1 MLTLTTAEQVNTL
14 ERQSASAVAG
24 GDILSMI
31 LSLMI
36 VLATIVVLA
45 YLYKRFYGGF
55 TGNLNGRIVNSIAL
69 GPKER
74 LVVVDVESS
83 RLVLGVTAQ
92 QITLLKELPKP
103 DVGSS
108 GTTESLKN

>member
-1 MLTLTTAEQVNTL
+1 MLTVTTIESASGLQ
-14 ERQSASAVAG
+14 RQSAPAVAG

-31 LSLMI
+31 LSLLI

-74 LVVVDVESS
+74 VVVVDVESS
-83 RLVLGVTAQ
+83 RLVLGVTTQ

-103 DVGSS
+103 EVGSS
-108 GTTESLKN
+108 EPAESLKN